1 MEYIRHRIYEFR
13 MLCEPSLFIQCTH
26 SGSPFL
32 RKHVFLAFFV
42 SVVCISVCLSNMM
55 RNLDDYRLRS
65 PRNVG
70 NTSICLWGRGVFTRL
85 QHQDLFCPLGRV
97 APSSVKRK
105 NMLPSLLFTASC
117 VLVKRWR
124 YRSALPAGTLF
135 ECPSSNWLC
144 SPEREPAKAGFH

>member
-1 MEYIRHRIYEFR
+1 

-70 NTSICLWGRGVFTRL
+70 NTSICLGEGACL
-85 QHQDLFCPLGRV
+85 QD
-97 APSSVKRK
+97 SNTKI
-105 NMLPSLLFTASC
+105 
-117 VLVKRWR
+117 
-124 YRSALPAGTLF
+124 YSAL
-135 ECPSSNWLC
+135 
-144 SPEREPAKAGFH
+144 